1 MRLSHG
7 LAALVMMA
15 SASIAHAQLSGTVT
29 VVSDYDY
36 RGITQTAG
44 DPALQGSIDWA
55 AESGLYLG
63 AWASNV
69 DFGNC
74 CDEDYE
80 IDLYGGFT
88 GGDEVTW
95 DLGFIY
101 YLYPGAEPDLDYPEI
116 YAEAGWNWLSGKIW
130 YSNDFGNTDESS
142 FYYEANGNWEV
153 ADNLGLTA
161 HIGYSDG
168 DAIDVLYVDSYMDWS
183 VGVTYTLGNFDL
195 GLRYVD
201 GSDLD
206 ILDGTPGD
214 VSSSEARA
222 IFSVSTT
229 FPWGSE

>member
-1 MRLSHG
+1 MP
-7 LAALVMMA
+7 A
-15 SASIAHAQLSGTVT
+15 SAVATRSPGTSALSTTSIPG
-29 VVSDYDY
+29 
-36 RGITQTAG
+36 
-44 DPALQGSIDWA
+44 P
-55 AESGLYLG
+55 
-63 AWASNV
+63 
-69 DFGNC
+69 
-74 CDEDYE
+74 
-80 IDLYGGFT
+80 IDLDF
-88 GGDEVTW
+88 
-95 DLGFIY
+95 
-101 YLYPGAEPDLDYPEI
+101 PEI

-130 YSNDFGNTDESS
+130 YSNDFGNVDESS

-153 ADNLGLTA
+153 AENFGLTA

-168 DAIDVLYVDSYMDWS
+168 DAIDLLYVDSYMDWS

-195 GLRYVD
+195 GLKYVD

>member
-1 MRLSHG
+1 MKLSHG

-29 VVSDYDY
+29 VVSDYDF
-36 RGITQTAG
+36 RGVTQTAG

-80 IDLYGGFT
+80 VDLYAGFS
-88 GGDEVTW
+88 GGDDVTW
-95 DLGFIY
+95 DVGFIY
-101 YLYPGAEPDLDYPEI
+101 YLYPGAEDLDFPEI

-130 YSNDFGNTDESS
+130 YSNDFGNSDESS

-153 ADNLGLTA
+153 AENFGLTA

-168 DAIDVLYVDSYMDWS
+168 DAIDVLFEDSYMDWS

-195 GLRYVD
+195 GLKYVD
-201 GSDLD
+201 GSDLE